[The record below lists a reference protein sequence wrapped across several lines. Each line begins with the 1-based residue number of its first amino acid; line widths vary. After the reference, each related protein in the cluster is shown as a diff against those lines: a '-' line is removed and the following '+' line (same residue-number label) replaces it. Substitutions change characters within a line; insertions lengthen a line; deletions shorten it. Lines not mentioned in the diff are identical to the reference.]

1 MFGVVYSSIQKYT
14 IILIMNKYLDISIY
28 LDNLTPLGEYFTYQ
42 DILDNR
48 DNFVVNIE
56 IYFLALL
63 YTSNI
68 PALHNCSIYSVY
80 QYNYK

>member
-1 MFGVVYSSIQKYT
+1 MKQLLFVRYR
-14 IILIMNKYLDISIY
+14 
-28 LDNLTPLGEYFTYQ
+28 

-63 YTSNI
+63 HTSTLIMDNI
-68 PALHNCSIYSVY
+68 AISAELTVTVLCTST
-80 QYNYK
+80 